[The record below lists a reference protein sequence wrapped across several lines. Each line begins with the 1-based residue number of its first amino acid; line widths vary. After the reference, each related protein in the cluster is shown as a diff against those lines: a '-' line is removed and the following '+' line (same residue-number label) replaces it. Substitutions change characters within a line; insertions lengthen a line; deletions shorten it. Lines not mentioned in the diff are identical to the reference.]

1 MLVYYGLSLG
11 VSDLGADLY
20 LSQFMFGLVEIPARS
35 LVLVLLPCSRRI
47 PLSVFLAVGGGACLL
62 TLTVP
67 AGDQSNMAKGTFLE
81 FVFLIIFLLKMFFSQ
96 TMQIFG
102 LLWPWWGNLEL
113 QHLLPSSIFI
123 LQNYSRLFSGTHTQ
137 NLLKTHDLLASP

>member
-11 VSDLGADLY
+11 VSDLGGDLY
-20 LSQFMFGLVEIPARS
+20 LTQFMFGLVEIPARS

-67 AGDQSNMAKGTFLE
+67 AGDHSNMARGTFSRICL
-81 FVFLIIFLLKMFFSQ
+81 FNYFLMKYFSLRQ
-96 TMQIFG
+96 CSCSDCFG
-102 LLWPWWGNLEL
+102 HGGEIWNY
-113 QHLLPSSIFI
+113 SIFCHH
-123 LQNYSRLFSGTHTQ
+123 LYLFCRTIPNCSQVT
-137 NLLKTHDLLASP
+137 

>member
-11 VSDLGADLY
+11 VSDLGGDLY
-20 LSQFMFGLVEIPARS
+20 LTQFMFGLVEIPARS

-67 AGDQSNMAKGTFLE
+67 AGDQSNMARGTFLE
-81 FVFLIIFLLKMFFSQ
+81 IMFLFNNFLIKIFVFSQ
-96 TMQIFG
+96 TVLMFR

-113 QHLLPSSIFI
+113 QHLLPSSI
-123 LQNYSRLFSGTHTQ
+123 LFCRTVPNCSQVTQ
-137 NLLKTHDLLASP
+137 NLLKSHDL